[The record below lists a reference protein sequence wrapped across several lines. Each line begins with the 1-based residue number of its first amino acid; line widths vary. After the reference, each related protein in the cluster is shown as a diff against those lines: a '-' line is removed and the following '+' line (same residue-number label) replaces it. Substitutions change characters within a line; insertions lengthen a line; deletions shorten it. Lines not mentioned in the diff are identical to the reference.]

1 MVVKNNRL
9 RGLGTPLLYGK
20 GGQTLGSY
28 QVQIP
33 NLTH

>member
-20 GGQTLGSY
+20 GQTLGSY